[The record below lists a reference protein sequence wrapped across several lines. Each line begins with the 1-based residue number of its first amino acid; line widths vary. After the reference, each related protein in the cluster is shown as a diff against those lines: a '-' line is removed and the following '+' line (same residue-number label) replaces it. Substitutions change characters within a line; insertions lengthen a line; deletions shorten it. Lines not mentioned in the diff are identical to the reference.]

1 MRIICLD
8 LEGVLIPEIWIS
20 LADITGI
27 EKLKLT
33 TRDIEDY
40 DKLMSFRLKILRE
53 KKLKI
58 NDILKAVDVLNPFE
72 GAIEFINNLSNNNQV
87 IILSDTFYEISYPLL
102 KKLGNPTIFCHHLSV
117 DNSGEIL
124 GYKLRQKN
132 QKKSSVE
139 ALKSLNFEVFAA
151 GDSFNDVDMLKSADF
166 GVWFKPPKNL
176 VNKYPNFDRAYNY
189 NDLFNFLTNQ

>member
-1 MRIICLD
+1 LRIICLD

-20 LADITGI
+20 LANITGT

-40 DKLMSFRLKILRE
+40 EKLMSFRLKILKE

-139 ALKSLNFEVFAA
+139 AFKSLNFEVFAA

>member
-58 NDILKAVDVLNPFE
+58 NDILKAVDVLYPFE
-72 GAIEFINNLSNNNQV
+72 GAIEFINILYNNNQV

-139 ALKSLNFEVFAA
+139 AFKSLNFEVFAA

>member
-20 LADITGI
+20 LADITGT

>member
-1 MRIICLD
+1 M
-8 LEGVLIPEIWIS
+8 
-20 LADITGI
+20 
-27 EKLKLT
+27 
-33 TRDIEDY
+33 
-40 DKLMSFRLKILRE
+40 RE

-58 NDILKAVDVLNPFE
+58 SDILKAVDVLNPFE

-87 IILSDTFYEISYPLL
+87 IILSDTFYENSYPLL

-166 GVWFKPPKNL
+166 GVWFKPPENL

>member
-20 LADITGI
+20 LADITGT

-87 IILSDTFYEISYPLL
+87 IILSDTFYEIS
-102 KKLGNPTIFCHHLSV
+102 
-117 DNSGEIL
+117 
-124 GYKLRQKN
+124 
-132 QKKSSVE
+132 
-139 ALKSLNFEVFAA
+139 
-151 GDSFNDVDMLKSADF
+151 
-166 GVWFKPPKNL
+166 
-176 VNKYPNFDRAYNY
+176 
-189 NDLFNFLTNQ
+189 

>member
-72 GAIEFINNLSNNNQV
+72 GAIEFINNL
-87 IILSDTFYEISYPLL
+87 T
-102 KKLGNPTIFCHHLSV
+102 T
-117 DNSGEIL
+117 
-124 GYKLRQKN
+124 
-132 QKKSSVE
+132 SS
-139 ALKSLNFEVFAA
+139 F
-151 GDSFNDVDMLKSADF
+151 
-166 GVWFKPPKNL
+166 
-176 VNKYPNFDRAYNY
+176 
-189 NDLFNFLTNQ
+189 

>member
-40 DKLMSFRLKILRE
+40 EKLMSFRLKILRE

-102 KKLGNPTIFCHHLSV
+102 KKLGNPTIFCHHLLV
-117 DNSGEIL
+117 GNSGEIL

-139 ALKSLNFEVFAA
+139 AFKSLNFEVFAA

>member
-72 GAIEFINNLSNNNQV
+72 G
-87 IILSDTFYEISYPLL
+87 T
-102 KKLGNPTIFCHHLSV
+102 C
-117 DNSGEIL
+117 
-124 GYKLRQKN
+124 
-132 QKKSSVE
+132 KKSG
-139 ALKSLNFEVFAA
+139 A
-151 GDSFNDVDMLKSADF
+151 
-166 GVWFKPPKNL
+166 FK
-176 VNKYPNFDRAYNY
+176 Y
-189 NDLFNFLTNQ
+189 

>member
-117 DNSGEIL
+117 GNSGEIL

-139 ALKSLNFEVFAA
+139 AFKSLNFEVFAA

>member
-20 LADITGI
+20 LADITGT

-139 ALKSLNFEVFAA
+139 AFKSLNFEVFAA

>member
-58 NDILKAVDVLNPFE
+58 SDILKAVDVLNPFE

-166 GVWFKPPKNL
+166 GVWFKPPENL

>member
-139 ALKSLNFEVFAA
+139 AFKSLNFEVFAA

>member
-1 MRIICLD
+1 LRIICLD

-166 GVWFKPPKNL
+166 GVWFKPPENL

>member
-58 NDILKAVDVLNPFE
+58 NDKVKANYYEKLQY
-72 GAIEFINNLSNNNQV
+72 FIW
-87 IILSDTFYEISYPLL
+87 
-102 KKLGNPTIFCHHLSV
+102 IFQYF
-117 DNSGEIL
+117 N
-124 GYKLRQKN
+124 
-132 QKKSSVE
+132 
-139 ALKSLNFEVFAA
+139 KSLYEWAI
-151 GDSFNDVDMLKSADF
+151 KST
-166 GVWFKPPKNL
+166 
-176 VNKYPNFDRAYNY
+176 YSYI
-189 NDLFNFLTNQ
+189 

>member
-20 LADITGI
+20 LADITGT

-58 NDILKAVDVLNPFE
+58 SDILKAVDVLNPFE

-139 ALKSLNFEVFAA
+139 AFKSLNFEVFAA

>member
-87 IILSDTFYEISYPLL
+87 IVLSDTFYEISYPLL

-166 GVWFKPPKNL
+166 GVWFKPPENL

>member
-166 GVWFKPPKNL
+166 GVWFKPPENL

>member
-20 LADITGI
+20 LADITGT

-166 GVWFKPPKNL
+166 GVWFKPPENL

>member
-20 LADITGI
+20 LADITGT

-72 GAIEFINNLSNNNQV
+72 GAIEFINKLSNNNQV

-166 GVWFKPPKNL
+166 GVWFKPPENL

>member
-20 LADITGI
+20 LADITGT

-58 NDILKAVDVLNPFE
+58 SDILKAVDVLNPFE

>member
-58 NDILKAVDVLNPFE
+58 LTKYCPLQVILKAYGSFILIERKSNEIYENISSFIL
-72 GAIEFINNLSNNNQV
+72 GAIVFFN
-87 IILSDTFYEISYPLL
+87 IL
-102 KKLGNPTIFCHHLSV
+102 C
-117 DNSGEIL
+117 
-124 GYKLRQKN
+124 
-132 QKKSSVE
+132 
-139 ALKSLNFEVFAA
+139 
-151 GDSFNDVDMLKSADF
+151 
-166 GVWFKPPKNL
+166 
-176 VNKYPNFDRAYNY
+176 
-189 NDLFNFLTNQ
+189 

>member
-8 LEGVLIPEIWIS
+8 LEGVLITQIWIS
-20 LADITGI
+20 FADITGI
-27 EKLKLT
+27 EKLKIT

-166 GVWFKPPKNL
+166 GVWFKPPENL